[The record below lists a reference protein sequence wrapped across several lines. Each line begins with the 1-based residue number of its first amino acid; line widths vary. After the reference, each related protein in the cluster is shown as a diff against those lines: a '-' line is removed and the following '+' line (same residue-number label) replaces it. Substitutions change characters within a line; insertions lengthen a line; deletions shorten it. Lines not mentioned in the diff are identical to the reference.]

1 MAPRRRNDSAPDT
14 ITLEQLLAAK
24 EVVVTCGS
32 GGVGKTTTAAALAT
46 MATLHLGGR
55 VLVLTVDP
63 ARRLADALGLERLGN
78 VEHVVPAEAFA
89 AAGLK
94 PRGELWAAM
103 LDTKASWDDLIRR
116 HAPDDK
122 TRDAILANP
131 LYENI
136 TAQFIQSH
144 DYIAIERLHE
154 LHASGRFDLIVVDTP
169 PTRNAL
175 DLLDAPGRMEEFFG
189 GRLLRW
195 LTAPIRNRV
204 VGAASRPFL
213 TMADR
218 ILGAHFLQDIAE
230 FFVLL
235 QSMEAGF
242 VSRARE
248 VSRVLADSRST
259 FCVITTLEP
268 AAAREASFF
277 VDQLRRRQLHLGA
290 VVVNKVLPSY
300 FQDAGPAAAAL
311 FLRETGPSLG
321 AALASEVGA
330 PAARV
335 SRVLAEIGESFDNYA
350 VVAKREAE
358 QRLELA
364 ASAHVLVT
372 VPILDEPIN
381 DLAGLVR
388 LGETCWR

>member
-1 MAPRRRNDSAPDT
+1 MAPRRSRPRPETA
-14 ITLEQLLAAK
+14 TLEQLLAAK

-46 MATLHLGGR
+46 MAAVHLGGR

-63 ARRLADALGLERLGN
+63 ARRLADALGLDRIGN
-78 VEHVVPAEAFA
+78 IEHVVPPEAFA
-89 AAGLK
+89 EAGLK

-116 HAPDDK
+116 HAPDER

-136 TAQFIQSH
+136 TSQFIESH
-144 DYIAIERLHE
+144 DYIAVERLHE
-154 LHASGRFDLIVVDTP
+154 LHSSGRFDLIVVDTP

-213 TMADR
+213 NMADR
-218 ILGAHFLQDIAE
+218 ILGAHFLQDISE

-242 VSRARE
+242 VTRARE
-248 VSRVLADSRST
+248 VSRVMADSRST
-259 FCVITTLEP
+259 FCVVTTLET
-268 AAAREASFF
+268 AAAREAAFF
-277 VDQLRRRQLHLGA
+277 VDQLHRRDLHLGA
-290 VVVNKVLPSY
+290 VIVNKALPPY
-300 FQDAGPAAAAL
+300 LHEEGPAASAAKL
-311 FLRETGPSLG
+311 HDDASAIADAV
-321 AALASEVGA
+321 AAVLKA
-330 PAARV
+330 PPTRIG
-335 SRVLAEIGESFDNYA
+335 RVLIEVAESFDNYA

-358 QRLELA
+358 QSTELA
-364 ASAHVLVT
+364 AVADVVVT
-372 VPILDEPIN
+372 VPILDEPVN
-381 DLAGLVR
+381 DLASLVR
-388 LGETCWR
+388 LGECCWR

>member
-1 MAPRRRNDSAPDT
+1 MAPPNRTEARPQTA
-14 ITLEQLLAAK
+14 TLEQLLAAK
-24 EVVVTCGS
+24 EIVVTCGS
-32 GGVGKTTTAAALAT
+32 GGVGKTTTSAALAM
-46 MATLHLGGR
+46 MASLHLGGR

-63 ARRLADALGLERLGN
+63 ARRLADALGLERIGN
-78 VEHVVPAEAFA
+78 VERPIPAEAFA
-89 AAGLK
+89 EAGLK

-103 LDTKASWDDLIRR
+103 LDTKASWDDLVRQ
-116 HAPDDK
+116 HAPDVR

-131 LYENI
+131 LYGNI
-136 TAQFIQSH
+136 TAQFAQSH
-144 DYIAIERLHE
+144 DYIAMERLHE
-154 LHASGRFDLIVVDTP
+154 LHSSGRFDLIVVDTP

-195 LTAPIRNRV
+195 LTAPMRSRV

-213 TMADR
+213 NMADR
-218 ILGAHFLQDIAE
+218 ILGAHFLHDIAE

-242 VSRARE
+242 VGRARE
-248 VSRVLADSRST
+248 VSRILADSRST
-259 FCVITTLEP
+259 FCVVTTLEA
-268 AAAREASFF
+268 AAAREARFF
-277 VDQLRRRQLHLGA
+277 VEELHRRRLNLGA
-290 VVVNKVLPSY
+290 VIVNKALPPWLQ
-300 FQDAGPAAAAL
+300 QDGPAAAAL
-311 FLRETGPSLG
+311 ALRESADSIG
-321 AALASEVGA
+321 AELESIVGA
-330 PAARV
+330 PLVRV
-335 SRVLAEIGESFDNYA
+335 GRVLVEVGESFGNYA

-358 QRLELA
+358 QRVELA
-364 ASAHVLVT
+364 AAADVLVT